1 VSSERS
7 SPFLDLIGP
16 LWTRTGEG
24 GQEFGFVLEE
34 RHCNSRGTVHGGVLC
49 TLVDVTLGYTTAFST
64 DPPTRLTTA
73 NMSVDFVGSA
83 VPGDLV
89 VARAEIT
96 RIGRRLAFASASVDV
111 EDRPVVRASGVFAV
125 AS

>member
-1 VSSERS
+1 
-7 SPFLDLIGP
+7 
-16 LWTRTGEG
+16 
-24 GQEFGFVLEE
+24 
-34 RHCNSRGTVHGGVLC
+34 
-49 TLVDVTLGYTTAFST
+49 
-64 DPPTRLTTA
+64 
-73 NMSVDFVGSA
+73 
-83 VPGDLV
+83 V